1 MRTAAHA
8 LAEAQQDGTAPPFAG
23 IRIKSFEAPTRAR
36 GVRTLTRFLATYAES
51 RGSLDGFV
59 VTLPKVTSTEQVGA
73 FVHAASTIE
82 DELGLADASVRFEV
96 QVETPQS
103 VLGPDGTALVAR
115 MVHAADGRLTG
126 LHYGTYD
133 YSAFCGIAAGQ
144 QSLEHP
150 VADHAKLVMQAAAAG
165 TGVRL
170 SDGSTNVLPVGDGD
184 AVHLAWAEPPPAGHP
199 LAGAR
204 VLPGLGPAPGPPA
217 DAVRRDVRLLPWRPG
232 PRARRGCAAYA
243 EQRQD
248 GTVAD
253 EPATARALADF
264 VLRGLDC
271 GAVDATEVRD
281 GSGLDDA
288 DLRRL
293 ARRGRH
299 GGSGAWRSSGREPVR
314 QGGEPRRP
322 DRARHRPPRDPR
334 PQRQHRRCAATSTA
348 AHVDGDQSAVLPTD
362 TQKNTAFA
370 YAKQH
375 GVASPEDYALAL
387 GRRLLEA
394 TPAATAAQVRRR
406 GVRLGPDQVDGV
418 GHDHAFV
425 RRGGEVRTCV
435 VDVDRAT
442 ASQVDS
448 GLTGPGGAEVD
459 GLGVQGLP
467 ASTSTPPCPRPTTG
481 SWRPRSTARWRHDAD
496 AGRRVDW
503 NASYDPVRDVL
514 LATFATTYVAGAAG
528 DALPMGSAVLDTHA
542 GHRGGLVLGAQQAP
556 LPGGLSAR
564 RSGSRTTA
572 RCSSPPTGRTA

>member
-1 MRTAAHA
+1 MAGTTSSATPASPRRAELPDRPRRPGRAAHVRAGRTARRGGRAAGGALPRRARGSPAGPHGVRAGRRVHGRHGAGLGPAGGGAARRARRQVRDGGRGRRHHPAGQGQAGRRAGRGPADRLRGRVRRAQGAFSDADEDEHVRTAAHA

-204 VLPGLGPAPGPPA
+204 VLPGLGPPPGPPA

-232 PRARRGCAAYA
+232 PRARAAAGVRGAAA
-243 EQRQD
+243 GGHGRRR
-248 GTVAD
+248 
-253 EPATARALADF
+253 ARHRPGAGR
-264 VLRGLDC
+264 LRAPRPGL
-271 GAVDATEVRD
+271 
-281 GSGLDDA
+281 
-288 DLRRL
+288 
-293 ARRGRH
+293 RRGRRDRGARRLRARRRRPAPPRTSLESLGSAH
-299 GGSGAWRSSGREPVR
+299 GGVGREPVR
-314 QGGEPRRP
+314 QGGEPGRA
-322 DRARHRPPRDPR
+322 DRARGRPPRDPR
-334 PQRQHRRCAATSTA
+334 PQRQHLAARRLRRRPRRPATSRPCCRRTPRRTPRSPTPSSTASPRPRTTRWPSAGGCSRPRRRRPRRRYASSSTPGTGSAGTPSRGAAVRCARVSSRSA
-348 AHVDGDQSAVLPTD
+348 A
-362 TQKNTAFA
+362 
-370 YAKQH
+370 
-375 GVASPEDYALAL
+375 
-387 GRRLLEA
+387 
-394 TPAATAAQVRRR
+394 
-406 GVRLGPDQVDGV
+406 
-418 GHDHAFV
+418 
-425 RRGGEVRTCV
+425 
-435 VDVDRAT
+435 
-442 ASQVDS
+442 
-448 GLTGPGGAEVD
+448 
-459 GLGVQGLP
+459 
-467 ASTSTPPCPRPTTG
+467 RP
-481 SWRPRSTARWRHDAD
+481 
-496 AGRRVDW
+496 
-503 NASYDPVRDVL
+503 
-514 LATFATTYVAGAAG
+514 
-528 DALPMGSAVLDTHA
+528 
-542 GHRGGLVLGAQQAP
+542 
-556 LPGGLSAR
+556 
-564 RSGSRTTA
+564 SR
-572 RCSSPPTGRTA
+572 